1 MVITVN
7 TYVAEFVGEKDFDCV
22 CLSQGLNNFIDP
34 CGVMV
39 QTILMG
45 LLMLLIYNRFLI
57 SQQGLGFLTLC
68 LPFLVISRDIG
79 LH

>member
-22 CLSQGLNNFIDP
+22 CLSQGLNNFIGL

-45 LLMLLIYNRFLI
+45 LLILIYNRFLI
-57 SQQGLGFLTLC
+57 SQQGLGF
-68 LPFLVISRDIG
+68 
-79 LH
+79 